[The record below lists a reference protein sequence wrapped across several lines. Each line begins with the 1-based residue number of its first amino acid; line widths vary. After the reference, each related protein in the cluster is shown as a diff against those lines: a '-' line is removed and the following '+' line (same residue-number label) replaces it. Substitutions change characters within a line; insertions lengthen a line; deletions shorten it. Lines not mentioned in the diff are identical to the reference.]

1 MVMRPG
7 NARPGAWLVA
17 CLALPMLAA
26 PLAAQVPFDGGRGYN
41 QCANDAY
48 RRAGP
53 PPRGDPRPG
62 DDLAMLER
70 RRQDYEDRYYR
81 ALDQCLR
88 DAERQRVRRN

>member
-1 MVMRPG
+1 MA
-7 NARPGAWLVA
+7 ARRGAVQ
-17 CLALPMLAA
+17 LAA
-26 PLAAQVPFDGGRGYN
+26 CGIFLLSVGGAYAQVPFDGGRGYN

-53 PPRGDPRPG
+53 PPRGTPRPG

-70 RRQDYEDRYYR
+70 RRQEYEDRYYS